1 MELLLEIYERELGIS
16 GRDNSSRRHGTSVWL
31 KRIARFV
38 IFNVREEIALLH
50 VADGDYYG
58 LPGGEME
65 ADSAEEAMLG
75 VMREFGMSSTTVG
88 GIGLVMEYRDE
99 HELLQ
104 FSYGFIAETED
115 ETRPHHEDA
124 ANEGQLRW
132 LKLEDAITLLQGYET
147 DSYEGKFSQTRDL
160 CFLKQIR

>member
-1 MELLLEIYERELGIS
+1 MELLREIYERELGIS

-38 IFNVREEIALLH
+38 IFNVREEVALLH
-50 VADGDYYG
+50 IADGDYYE
-58 LPGGEME
+58 LPGGELE
-65 ADSAEEAMLG
+65 ADAAEEAMLR
-75 VMREFGMSSTTVG
+75 VMREFGISATAAG

-104 FSYGFIAETED
+104 FSYGFLAETAD
-115 ETRPHHEDA
+115 ETGPEHEDA
-124 ANEGQLRW
+124 YQEGALRW
-132 LKLEDAITLLQGYET
+132 LKLKDAIALLQGHGT
-147 DSYEGKFSQTRDL
+147 DSYEGKFSQARDL